1 METTID
7 FIIGTSFILALISFW
22 QAIHCFRLGH
32 HALIASIWLVV
43 GLLLVALA
51 GFFIW
56 AALPLW
62 TSL

>member
-7 FIIGTSFILALISFW
+7 LIIGTSAILAIICFW
-22 QAIHCFRLGH
+22 QAIHCFRLGQH
-32 HALIASIWLVV
+32 RLMASIWLVV
-43 GLLLVALA
+43 GLLLVGLA

-56 AALPLW
+56 AAIPLW